1 MNASLFRKSEIR
13 VTMIEIQIWLTV
25 GYKKYRWMYT
35 DEIWSA
41 VVSER
46 NFVRLYRIEMNTIS
60 IRYPELAASNRA
72 IQIENSR
79 Q

>member
-1 MNASLFRKSEIR
+1 MNAFLFRKSEIW
-13 VTMIEIQIWLTV
+13 VTTIEIQIWLTV
-25 GYKKYRWMYT
+25 GYKKCRWMYT
-35 DEIWSA
+35 SEIWRA

-72 IQIENSR
+72 IQIENSH